1 MTASGQTSFRSRW
14 NRFVEPAVTGLPT
27 WRVMAW
33 FPAIVALG
41 ALVLIALGIS
51 GTSSGAYWLEFGEG
65 VDPDAVLGGP
75 RLIRS
80 DEWLVNQSWIISQA
94 QQGYPSVNGTFPGGM
109 DATVGMELP
118 AWDWATL
125 FRPHLWGHLLFGPE
139 YGTAWQWW
147 IPALGLVAGSYLFV
161 VTVLPRR
168 PMTAALIACAVY
180 FSPIFQWWFGPNAL
194 WPTAWALLATTATI
208 WMLREPRLWVR
219 VAWAVV
225 VGWLAV
231 TAALGLYV
239 PFLVPPV
246 LIFLALFVGLVIGE
260 RPWGRE
266 RGGRTVR
273 ALAPLLIAGLA
284 ALAVVLV
291 WVATRLPS
299 FAAIGSTV
307 YPGARSDPSGQ
318 LLKEDPTLLGL
329 FGAPFGQSFATV
341 GGPTVLGPNPSEA
354 ATAIVLAVFVL
365 PGFVYLLVR
374 SWRRER
380 RLDGLDVGA
389 VAILLVL
396 IAFLLIPGW
405 DPLAR
410 LLLLDRVPVSRFRVG
425 FAALLPVFFALVVR
439 QIDRLPPPRSWIPA
453 VSTAAGV
460 VVVTVVLYLE
470 LVEISPEVLD
480 AAILWPVA
488 ALAIAA
494 GCGLIFLPR
503 CAPAAAGA
511 LLVAS
516 LVIGAAVNPFYRGVY
531 DLNDTEIGEAIHA
544 VDDGGAWVGVGSYL
558 MMALVMQT
566 GVDGYNGVQMYPP
579 EETWDDID
587 PDHSDEWVWNRLA
600 HVRWTWG
607 EGEPQFTAPQRDQI
621 LGGFDACSDFAQNH
635 VSFVVSDETPPS
647 SACLEEL
654 DDVEQ
659 GRTDV
664 QIYRIVPE
672 ESG

>member
-27 WRVMAW
+27 WRVLTW
-33 FPAIVALG
+33 FPAIVAIG

-118 AWDWATL
+118 AWDWVTL

-139 YGTAWQWW
+139 IGTAWQWW
-147 IPALGLVAGSYLFV
+147 IPALGLVAAVYLFV
-161 VTVLPRR
+161 VTILPRR
-168 PMTAALIACAVY
+168 PITAALIACVVY
-180 FSPIFQWWFGPNAL
+180 FSPIFQWWYGPNAL

-208 WMLREPRLWVR
+208 WMLRDPRLRVR
-219 VAWAVV
+219 IAWAVV

-231 TAALGLYV
+231 TAAIGLYV

-246 LIFLALFVGLVIGE
+246 LMFVGLFLGLVLAR
-260 RPWGRE
+260 RPWGARF
-266 RGGRTVR
+266 RPTVR
-273 ALAPLLIAGLA
+273 ALAPLLLAGVA
-284 ALAVVLV
+284 AIAVVLV
-291 WVATRLPS
+291 WVATRLSS
-299 FAAIGSTV
+299 FAAIGETV
-307 YPGARSDPSGQ
+307 YPGARSDPSGA
-318 LLKEDPTLLGL
+318 LLREDPTLLGL

-354 ATAIVLAVFVL
+354 STAILLALFVL
-365 PGFVYLLVR
+365 PGFGYLIVR
-374 SWRRER
+374 AWLRER
-380 RLDGLDVGA
+380 RLDGLDIAA
-389 VAILLVL
+389 VAVLLL
-396 IAFLLIPGW
+396 LLAFLLIPGW

-439 QIDRLPPPRSWIPA
+439 HVDRLPSPRLWIPA
-453 VSTAAGV
+453 IATAVGV
-460 VVVTVVLYLE
+460 GLITVLLYLE
-470 LVEISPEVLD
+470 LREVSPEVLD
-480 AAILWPVA
+480 SARLWPVA
-488 ALAIAA
+488 AVAIALA
-494 GCGLIFLPR
+494 CGLVFVPR
-503 CAPAAAGA
+503 LAPAAAGV

-516 LVIGAAVNPFYRGVY
+516 LAIGAAVNPLYRGVY

-558 MMALVMQT
+558 TMALVMQT

-579 EETWDDID
+579 EETWEQID
-587 PDHSDEWVWNRLA
+587 PDGSDENVWNRLA

-607 EGEPQFTAPQRDQI
+607 SGDPVFTASQRDQI
-621 LGGFDACSDFAQNH
+621 LGQFDACSDFAQTH
-635 VSFVVSDETPPS
+635 ISYVVSDETPPS
-647 SACLEEL
+647 DECLEEL

-659 GRTDV
+659 GRTDF

-672 ESG
+672 ESR

>member
-1 MTASGQTSFRSRW
+1 VTSSGPTSLRSRW

-33 FPAIVALG
+33 FPAIVAFG

-51 GTSSGAYWLEFGEG
+51 GTSSGAYWREFGEG

-94 QQGYPSVNGTFPGGM
+94 QQGYPTVNGTFPGGM

-118 AWDWATL
+118 AWDWVTL

-147 IPALGLVAGSYLFV
+147 IPALGLVTATYLFV
-161 VTVLPRR
+161 VTILPRR
-168 PMTAALIACAVY
+168 PATAALVACVVY
-180 FSPIFQWWFGPNAL
+180 FSPIFQWWYGPNAL

-208 WMLREPRLWVR
+208 WMLRDPRLRVR
-219 VAWAVV
+219 IAWAVV

-231 TAALGLYV
+231 TAAIGLYV

-246 LIFLALFVGLVIGE
+246 LIFVALFLGLVLAR
-260 RPWGRE
+260 RPWGTRF
-266 RGGRTVR
+266 RPTVR
-273 ALAPLLIAGLA
+273 ALGPMLIAGVA
-284 ALAVVLV
+284 AVAVVLA
-291 WVATRLPS
+291 WVASRLPS
-299 FAAIGSTV
+299 FAAIGATV
-307 YPGARSDPSGQ
+307 YPGARSDPSGA
-318 LLKEDPTLLGL
+318 LLREDPTLLGL

-354 ATAIVLAVFVL
+354 STAILFALFVL
-365 PGFVYLLVR
+365 PGFAYLIVR
-374 SWRRER
+374 AWRRER
-380 RLDGLDVGA
+380 RLDGLEIGA
-389 VAILLVL
+389 VAVLVL
-396 IAFLLIPGW
+396 VLAFLLVPGW

-439 QIDRLPPPRSWIPA
+439 NVDRLPAPRLWVPA
-453 VSTAAGV
+453 IGTAVGV
-460 VVVTVVLYLE
+460 GLITVLLYVE
-470 LVEISPEVLD
+470 LSDLSPEVLD
-480 AAILWPVA
+480 SARLWPVA
-488 ALAIAA
+488 AVAIALA
-494 GCGLIFLPR
+494 CGLVFVPR
-503 CAPAAAGA
+503 LAPAAAGV

-516 LVIGAAVNPFYRGVY
+516 LAIGAAVNPLYRGVY

-558 MMALVMQT
+558 TMALVMQT

-579 EETWDDID
+579 EETWEQID
-587 PDHSDEWVWNRLA
+587 PDGSDENVWNRLA

-607 EGEPQFTAPQRDQI
+607 SGDPVFTASQRDQI
-621 LGGFDACSDFAQNH
+621 LGQFDACSDFAQTH
-635 VSFVVSDETPPS
+635 VSYVVSDETPPS
-647 SACLEEL
+647 DACLEQL

-659 GRTDV
+659 GRTDF

-672 ESG
+672 ESR